1 MDSKRGLVVAAAVG
15 TGAIFLGPSVL
26 NAMAAA
32 GVGSEWKGMPW
43 QVWRSPV
50 EVWKTMPTFVL
61 AEWGYRTSAII
72 GLLHAIKTGRK
83 KSWCAA
89 VVCGTANDIFFMF
102 MPFCDNFWQAQA
114 SVMITPRLP
123 LYIVEMYACV
133 MYYAPVAASLFS
145 RSMGMNP
152 IGQACLTGLLA
163 HLYYGVYDV
172 NGPRYLWW
180 TWHDGDPSISQRQ
193 ANAPLGSSLW
203 ILTYCS
209 LQAFLN
215 SWILRAKGARLTGS
229 VAPSAFSMSAVSALA
244 SVPTSW
250 ANSSIGQKIFPMF
263 GAVASRIDMLQQLL
277 GRSGDTVQIL
287 FRAAVATPV
296 FMVMMG
302 QLSFF
307 SLDKLGVP
315 GQRTYVFTLVLM
327 IGVVVQQMIAGSKR
341 GSAPPLPAA
350 YKGANRLFVLAALG
364 HFALHT
370 CINYYGTPEI
380 AVSTGIHQQ
389 VTTDAKITTAYDIM
403 NWPRE
408 EELRPNG
415 PHTFSKHDY
424 VFQPV
429 AGVAKPA
436 SAIEAL
442 PEGPQSLWYSVYG
455 TKHHDRAFEWAMG
468 SRLAAMGSVAFCL
481 AMRRDL

>member
-1 MDSKRGLVVAAAVG
+1 
-15 TGAIFLGPSVL
+15 
-26 NAMAAA
+26 MAAA
-32 GVGSEWKGMPW
+32 GVGAEWKGMPW
-43 QVWRSPV
+43 KVWRPPA
-50 EVWKTMPTFVL
+50 EVWETMPTFVL
-61 AEWGYRTSAII
+61 AEWGYRASALI
-72 GLLHAIKTGRK
+72 GLYHAFKTGRK
-83 KSWCAA
+83 KSWVAA

-145 RSMGMNP
+145 RSMGINP
-152 IGQACLTGLLA
+152 IGQACLTGRLA

-180 TWHDGDPSISQRQ
+180 TWHDGDPSISMRQ

-229 VAPSAFSMSAVSALA
+229 VAPSAFNMSAVAAL
-244 SVPTSW
+244 TSLPAGL
-250 ANSSIGQKIFPMF
+250 ANSSIGTKVLPLLN
-263 GAVASRIDMLQQLL
+263 AVANRIDLLQQFL

-307 SLDKLGVP
+307 SFDKLGVP
-315 GQRTYVFTLVLM
+315 GQRTYFFTLALM
-327 IGVVVQQMIAGSKR
+327 IGVVVQQLIAGRKR
-341 GSAPPLPAA
+341 GGSPPLPAG
-350 YKGANRLFVLAALG
+350 YKGANRLFVLAVLG
-364 HFALHT
+364 HFTLHT
-370 CINYYGTPEI
+370 LINYYGKPET
-380 AVSTGIHQQ
+380 ACSTGIHQD
-389 VTTDAKITTAYDIM
+389 VTTDDKITTAYDIM

-415 PHTFSKHDY
+415 PSTFSKHDY
-424 VFQPV
+424 SFHP
-429 AGVAKPA
+429 ADGVGKPA
-436 SAIEAL
+436 SAIAAL

-455 TKHHDRAFEWAMG
+455 KQHRDRTFEWSMG
-468 SRLAAMGSVAFCL
+468 SRLAAMGSIAFCL